1 MDKYE
6 YNLKLDQIKALSAE
20 EGYMSAAEIADS
32 INWNKIKNVNTLV
45 KIGEVYEKAERYQ
58 DARDILLMAYDRSPI
73 GRMIIYRLAEVAI
86 KMGDYDAATE
96 YYDEFVE
103 IAPHDDMK
111 YVLRYAIK
119 KGQGASFD
127 ELIAILEE
135 LKEEE
140 YTEEWA
146 YELAYL
152 YHKAGKVDK
161 CVEACDELILWFGDG
176 PYVERAL
183 ELKMLYQPLT
193 KTQEEKYRQFKI
205 EKETISREKEK
216 ETEPESE
223 TDDDKITEIG
233 AMEMVKGG
241 EIVHDDVKIPQITVN
256 QEKFNT
262 VNLQE
267 EIAKGMKQIMD
278 AKGKN
283 EVSDTMDNIKKMVE
297 EIPFLKFLKD
307 KDNDKKSEQPSEEEL
322 HIATDEEIDGTL
334 RMNFKELLGEDS
346 DGQMSMVMNEK
357 TQLEHQITGQMSI
370 QDVLD
375 EWEKTKRAAEMA
387 LNEANQQKL
396 ESAKARALQEAGDI
410 MERLNDVIPKLDAG
424 ATPKELLEKE
434 YMQGIEIPKVQET
447 VQEPAEEPQPEIQ
460 DTVEEL
466 QPETQETVEESQSE
480 IQETAEEPQP
490 EIPETVEELQPETQE
505 TAEEPQPEPQETVEE
520 LQPEIQDIAEELQP
534 ETQETMEEPQPETT
548 EAVEEFAGEPEDA
561 IVAEESEEAE
571 ILAQPTMLMPEIT
584 DDMLKNEEADEEPEE
599 EPERPRDFEH
609 VTSFIEQEIA
619 KMAAKN
625 PGIEKKLEM
634 AKTRK
639 MPNLSLPEDLDSE
652 EDDETVID
660 SKHINELT
668 SEQRAI
674 FSYFIPV
681 KGMENQICKAYNGII
696 DHLNKKGNAS
706 SGNLIIQGEQG
717 CGKTMLA
724 TSFVKVLQKVGQQ
737 STGKLGKIDASALNK
752 KDAQQILRKIAG
764 GCLIIERAG
773 EIDRNTAVQLSFLM
787 DHDITG
793 TLYILED
800 TSKGIKRALSMDEGF
815 AAKFTEKISVPIF
828 TNDELVLF
836 AKSYSTELGYK
847 IDEMAILALHNR
859 ISNIE
864 RIDQATTLT
873 EVKEIIDEA
882 IDREAHSGLK
892 KAISILTAKRYTDDD
907 RIVLREDHF
916 KEK

>member
-45 KIGEVYEKAERYQ
+45 KIGEIYEKAERYQ

-127 ELIAILEE
+127 ELITILEE
-135 LKEEE
+135 YKDEE

-152 YHKAGKVDK
+152 YHKAGKADK
-161 CVEACDELILWFGDG
+161 CIDACDELILWFGDG

-193 KTQEEKYRQFKI
+193 KAQEEKYRRFKA
-205 EKETISREKEK
+205 EKEK
-216 ETEPESE
+216 PA
-223 TDDDKITEIG
+223 KIKDEAEVIEIG

-241 EIVHDDVKIPQITVN
+241 EIVHDDVTIPQITVN

-262 VNLQE
+262 VNLQQ
-267 EIAKGMKQIMD
+267 EIAKGMQQIME

-283 EVSDTMDNIKKMVE
+283 EVADTMDTIKKIVE
-297 EIPFLKFLKD
+297 DIPYLKLEK
-307 KDNDKKSEQPSEEEL
+307 EQEEYVQQPEETE
-322 HIATDEEIDGTL
+322 HIATDEEIDGSL
-334 RMNFKELLGEDS
+334 KLNFKELLGEDA
-346 DGQMSMVMNEK
+346 DGQMSIVMSEK

-370 QDVLD
+370 QDVLE
-375 EWEKTKRAAEMA
+375 EWEKTRHAAEIA
-387 LNEANQQKL
+387 LKEAEQQKL

-424 ATPKELLEKE
+424 VTPKELLEEEYLKVPVDIIEQKAAVKE
-434 YMQGIEIPKVQET
+434 PEEEQKPDMQELYAEET
-447 VQEPAEEPQPEIQ
+447 VDEVQEPQEAPEEAIDEVQ
-460 DTVEEL
+460 
-466 QPETQETVEESQSE
+466 ESQE
-480 IQETAEEPQP
+480 APEDTIDEVQESQEAPEEAIEEVQESREVP
-490 EIPETVEELQPETQE
+490 EEAADE
-505 TAEEPQPEPQETVEE
+505 AKEPV
-520 LQPEIQDIAEELQP
+520 
-534 ETQETMEEPQPETT
+534 
-548 EAVEEFAGEPEDA
+548 GEPED
-561 IVAEESEEAE
+561 IIMAEESEKDE
-571 ILAQPTMLMPEIT
+571 ILMQPTTMMPEIT
-584 DDMLKNEEADEEPEE
+584 DDMLNVDDDTSDDETSQEKENVSE
-599 EPERPRDFEH
+599 KRDFDH

-619 KMAAKN
+619 KMTAKN
-625 PGIEKKLEM
+625 PGLEKKLDM

-639 MPNLSLPEDLDSE
+639 MPDISLPEDLDSE
-652 EDDETVID
+652 EDDSKLKET
-660 SKHINELT
+660 KHIKELT
-668 SEQRAI
+668 SEQKAI

-681 KGMENQICKAYNGII
+681 KGMEDQICKAYNAVL
-696 DHLNKKGNAS
+696 DHFNRKENAS
-706 SGNLIIQGEQG
+706 TGNLIIQGEQG

-724 TSFVKVLQKVGQQ
+724 TSFIKVLQKDGEQL
-737 STGKLGKIDASALNK
+737 TGKMGKIDAAALNK
-752 KDAQQILRKIAG
+752 KDVQQVVRKITG

-773 EIDRNTAVQLSFLM
+773 DIDRSIAAQLSFLM
-787 DHDITG
+787 EHDITG

-800 TSKGIKRALSMDEGF
+800 TSKGIKKALSMDEGF
-815 AAKFTEKISVPIF
+815 ASKFTEKISVPIF

-836 AKSYSTELGYK
+836 AKSYSAELGYK

-873 EVKEIIDEA
+873 EVKDIIDEA

-892 KAISILTAKRYTDDD
+892 KAISILTARRYTDDD
-907 RIVLREDHF
+907 RIVLKEDHF
-916 KEK
+916 REK

>member
-45 KIGEVYEKAERYQ
+45 KIGEIYEKAERYQ

-127 ELIAILEE
+127 ELITILEE
-135 LKEEE
+135 YKDEE

-152 YHKAGKVDK
+152 YHKAGKADK
-161 CVEACDELILWFGDG
+161 CIEACDELILWFGDG

-193 KTQEEKYRQFKI
+193 KAQEEKYRRFKA
-205 EKETISREKEK
+205 EREKPAKTKDTAEV
-216 ETEPESE
+216 
-223 TDDDKITEIG
+223 TEIG

-241 EIVHDDVKIPQITVN
+241 EIVHDDVTIPQITVN

-262 VNLQE
+262 VNLQQ
-267 EIAKGMKQIMD
+267 EIAKGMQQIME

-283 EVSDTMDNIKKMVE
+283 EVADTMDTIKKIVE
-297 EIPFLKFLKD
+297 DIPYLKLEK
-307 KDNDKKSEQPSEEEL
+307 EQEDEDVKQPEETE
-322 HIATDEEIDGTL
+322 HIATDEEIDGSL
-334 RMNFKELLGEDS
+334 KLNFKELLGEEA
-346 DGQMSMVMNEK
+346 DGQMSMVMSEK

-370 QDVLD
+370 QDVLE
-375 EWEKTKRAAEMA
+375 EWEKTRHAAEIA
-387 LNEANQQKL
+387 LREAEQQKL

-424 ATPKELLEKE
+424 VTPKELLEEE
-434 YMQGIEIPKVQET
+434 YLKVPVDITGPEAAVAEPEAEQKPDMQELYAEETVDEVQELQEAEDET
-447 VQEPAEEPQPEIQ
+447 VDEVQEP
-460 DTVEEL
+460 
-466 QPETQETVEESQSE
+466 QEAPDEAVDEVQ
-480 IQETAEEPQP
+480 
-490 EIPETVEELQPETQE
+490 
-505 TAEEPQPEPQETVEE
+505 EPQE
-520 LQPEIQDIAEELQP
+520 AEDEAADEVQKS
-534 ETQETMEEPQPETT
+534 QEAADETT
-548 EAVEEFAGEPEDA
+548 DEVKEPVGEPEDI
-561 IVAEESEEAE
+561 IVAEESEADE
-571 ILAQPTMLMPEIT
+571 ILMQPTTMMPEIT
-584 DDMLKNEEADEEPEE
+584 DDMLNADDDTADEEAKQEE
-599 EPERPRDFEH
+599 ENTSEKRDFDH

-619 KMAAKN
+619 KMTAKN
-625 PGIEKKLEM
+625 PGLEKKLDM

-639 MPNLSLPEDLDSE
+639 MPDISLPEDLDSE
-652 EDDETVID
+652 EDDSKLKET
-660 SKHINELT
+660 KHIKELT
-668 SEQRAI
+668 SEQKAI

-681 KGMENQICKAYNGII
+681 KGMEDQICKAYNAVL
-696 DHLNKKGNAS
+696 DHFNRKENAS
-706 SGNLIIQGEQG
+706 TGNLIIQGEQG

-724 TSFVKVLQKVGQQ
+724 TSFIKVLQKDGEQL
-737 STGKLGKIDASALNK
+737 TGKMGKIDAAALNK
-752 KDAQQILRKIAG
+752 KDVQQVVRKITG

-773 EIDRNTAVQLSFLM
+773 DIDRSIAAQLSFLM
-787 DHDITG
+787 EHDITG

-800 TSKGIKRALSMDEGF
+800 TSKGIKKALSMDEGF

-836 AKSYSTELGYK
+836 AKSYSAELGYK

-873 EVKEIIDEA
+873 EVKDIIDEA

-907 RIVLREDHF
+907 RIVLKEDHF
-916 KEK
+916 REK

>member
-45 KIGEVYEKAERYQ
+45 KIGEIYEKAERYQ

-127 ELIAILEE
+127 ELITILEE
-135 LKEEE
+135 YKDEE

-152 YHKAGKVDK
+152 YHKAGKADK
-161 CVEACDELILWFGDG
+161 CIDACDELILWFGDG

-193 KTQEEKYRQFKI
+193 KAQEEKYRRFKA
-205 EKETISREKEK
+205 EKEK
-216 ETEPESE
+216 PA
-223 TDDDKITEIG
+223 KIKDEAEVTEIG

-241 EIVHDDVKIPQITVN
+241 EIVHDDVTIPQITVN

-262 VNLQE
+262 VNLQQ
-267 EIAKGMKQIMD
+267 EIAKGMQQIME

-283 EVSDTMDNIKKMVE
+283 EVADTMDTIKKIVE
-297 EIPFLKFLKD
+297 DIPYLKLEK
-307 KDNDKKSEQPSEEEL
+307 EQEEYAQQPEETE
-322 HIATDEEIDGTL
+322 HIATDEEIDGSL
-334 RMNFKELLGEDS
+334 KLNFKELLGEDA
-346 DGQMSMVMNEK
+346 DGQMSMVMSEK

-370 QDVLD
+370 QDVLE
-375 EWEKTKRAAEMA
+375 EWEKTRHAAEIA
-387 LNEANQQKL
+387 LKEAEQQKL

-424 ATPKELLEKE
+424 VTPKELLEEEYLKVPVDIIEQKAAVKE
-434 YMQGIEIPKVQET
+434 PEEEQKPDMQELYADET
-447 VQEPAEEPQPEIQ
+447 VDEVQEP
-460 DTVEEL
+460 
-466 QPETQETVEESQSE
+466 QEAPKEAIDEAQESQE
-480 IQETAEEPQP
+480 APEDAADEVKEP
-490 EIPETVEELQPETQE
+490 V
-505 TAEEPQPEPQETVEE
+505 
-520 LQPEIQDIAEELQP
+520 
-534 ETQETMEEPQPETT
+534 
-548 EAVEEFAGEPEDA
+548 GEPED
-561 IVAEESEEAE
+561 IIMAEESEKDE
-571 ILAQPTMLMPEIT
+571 ILMQPTTMMPEIT
-584 DDMLKNEEADEEPEE
+584 DDMLNVDDDTSDDEASQEKENVSEK
-599 EPERPRDFEH
+599 RDFDH

-619 KMAAKN
+619 KMTAKN
-625 PGIEKKLEM
+625 PGLEKKLDM

-639 MPNLSLPEDLDSE
+639 MPDISLPEDLDSE
-652 EDDETVID
+652 EDDSKLKET
-660 SKHINELT
+660 KHIKELT
-668 SEQRAI
+668 SEQKAI

-681 KGMENQICKAYNGII
+681 KGMEDQICKAYNAVL
-696 DHLNKKGNAS
+696 DHFNRKENAS
-706 SGNLIIQGEQG
+706 TGNLIIQGEQG

-724 TSFVKVLQKVGQQ
+724 TSFIKVLQKDGEQL
-737 STGKLGKIDASALNK
+737 TGKMGKIDAAALNK
-752 KDAQQILRKIAG
+752 KDVQQVVRKITG

-773 EIDRNTAVQLSFLM
+773 DIDRSIAAQLSFLM
-787 DHDITG
+787 EHDITG

-800 TSKGIKRALSMDEGF
+800 TSKGIKKALSMDEGF
-815 AAKFTEKISVPIF
+815 ASKFTEKISVPIF

-836 AKSYSTELGYK
+836 AKSYSAELGYK

-873 EVKEIIDEA
+873 EVKDIIDEA

-892 KAISILTAKRYTDDD
+892 KAISILTARRYTDDD
-907 RIVLREDHF
+907 RIVLKEDHF
-916 KEK
+916 REK

>member
-45 KIGEVYEKAERYQ
+45 KIGEIYEKAERYQ

-127 ELIAILEE
+127 ELITILEE
-135 LKEEE
+135 YKDEE

-152 YHKAGKVDK
+152 YHKAGKADK
-161 CVEACDELILWFGDG
+161 CIDACDELILWFGDG

-193 KTQEEKYRQFKI
+193 KAQEEKYRRFKA
-205 EKETISREKEK
+205 EKEK
-216 ETEPESE
+216 PA
-223 TDDDKITEIG
+223 KINDEAEVTEIG

-241 EIVHDDVKIPQITVN
+241 EIVHDDVTIPQITVN

-262 VNLQE
+262 VNLQQ
-267 EIAKGMKQIMD
+267 EIAKGMQQIME

-283 EVSDTMDNIKKMVE
+283 EVADTMDTIKKIVE
-297 EIPFLKFLKD
+297 DIPYLKLEK
-307 KDNDKKSEQPSEEEL
+307 EQEEYVQQPEETE
-322 HIATDEEIDGTL
+322 HIATDEEIDGSL
-334 RMNFKELLGEDS
+334 KLNFKELLGEDA
-346 DGQMSMVMNEK
+346 DGQMSMVMSEK

-370 QDVLD
+370 HDVLE
-375 EWEKTKRAAEMA
+375 EWEKTRHAAEIA
-387 LNEANQQKL
+387 LKEAEQQKL

-424 ATPKELLEKE
+424 VTPKELLEEEYLKVPVDIIEQKAAVKE
-434 YMQGIEIPKVQET
+434 PEEEQKPDMQELYADET
-447 VQEPAEEPQPEIQ
+447 VDEVQEPQEAPEEAIDEAQ
-460 DTVEEL
+460 
-466 QPETQETVEESQSE
+466 
-480 IQETAEEPQP
+480 
-490 EIPETVEELQPETQE
+490 
-505 TAEEPQPEPQETVEE
+505 EPQEAPEE
-520 LQPEIQDIAEELQP
+520 AADEVK
-534 ETQETMEEPQPETT
+534 EP
-548 EAVEEFAGEPEDA
+548 VGEPED
-561 IVAEESEEAE
+561 IIMAEESEKDE
-571 ILAQPTMLMPEIT
+571 ILMQPTTMMPEIT
-584 DDMLKNEEADEEPEE
+584 DDMLNVDDDTSDDETSQEKENVSE
-599 EPERPRDFEH
+599 KRDFDH

-619 KMAAKN
+619 KMTAKN
-625 PGIEKKLEM
+625 PGLEKKLDM

-639 MPNLSLPEDLDSE
+639 MPDISLPEDLDSE
-652 EDDETVID
+652 EDDSKLKET
-660 SKHINELT
+660 KHIKELT
-668 SEQRAI
+668 SEQKAI

-681 KGMENQICKAYNGII
+681 KGMEDQICKAYNAVL
-696 DHLNKKGNAS
+696 DHFNRKENAS
-706 SGNLIIQGEQG
+706 TGNLIIQGEQG

-724 TSFVKVLQKVGQQ
+724 TSFIKVLQKDGEQL
-737 STGKLGKIDASALNK
+737 TGKMGKIDAAALNK
-752 KDAQQILRKIAG
+752 KDVQQVVRKITG

-773 EIDRNTAVQLSFLM
+773 DIDRSIAAKLSFLM
-787 DHDITG
+787 EHDITG

-800 TSKGIKRALSMDEGF
+800 TSKGIKKALSMDEGF
-815 AAKFTEKISVPIF
+815 ASKFTEKISVPIF

-836 AKSYSTELGYK
+836 AKSYSAELGYK

-873 EVKEIIDEA
+873 EVKDIIDEA

-892 KAISILTAKRYTDDD
+892 KAISILTARRYTDDD
-907 RIVLREDHF
+907 RIVLKEDHF
-916 KEK
+916 REK

>member
-45 KIGEVYEKAERYQ
+45 KIGEIYEKAERYQ

-127 ELIAILEE
+127 ELITILEE
-135 LKEEE
+135 YKDEE

-152 YHKAGKVDK
+152 YHKAGKADK
-161 CVEACDELILWFGDG
+161 CIDACDELILWFGDG

-193 KTQEEKYRQFKI
+193 KAQEEKYRRFKA
-205 EKETISREKEK
+205 EKEK
-216 ETEPESE
+216 PA
-223 TDDDKITEIG
+223 KIKDEAEVTEIG

-241 EIVHDDVKIPQITVN
+241 EIVHDDVTIPQITVN

-262 VNLQE
+262 VNLQQ
-267 EIAKGMKQIMD
+267 EIAKGMQQIIE

-283 EVSDTMDNIKKMVE
+283 EVADTMDTIKKIVE
-297 EIPFLKFLKD
+297 DIPYLKLEK
-307 KDNDKKSEQPSEEEL
+307 EQEEYVQQPEETE
-322 HIATDEEIDGTL
+322 HIATDEEIDGSL
-334 RMNFKELLGEDS
+334 KLNFKELLGEDA
-346 DGQMSMVMNEK
+346 DGQMSMVMSEK

-370 QDVLD
+370 QDVLE
-375 EWEKTKRAAEMA
+375 EWEKTRHAAEIA
-387 LNEANQQKL
+387 LKEAEQQKL

-424 ATPKELLEKE
+424 VTPKELLEEEYLKVPVDIIEQKAAVKE
-434 YMQGIEIPKVQET
+434 PEEEQKPDMQELYADET
-447 VQEPAEEPQPEIQ
+447 VDEVQEPQEAPE
-460 DTVEEL
+460 DTIDEV
-466 QPETQETVEESQSE
+466 QESQE
-480 IQETAEEPQP
+480 APEEATD
-490 EIPETVEELQPETQE
+490 EVK
-505 TAEEPQPEPQETVEE
+505 EPV
-520 LQPEIQDIAEELQP
+520 
-534 ETQETMEEPQPETT
+534 
-548 EAVEEFAGEPEDA
+548 GEPED
-561 IVAEESEEAE
+561 IIMAEESEKDE
-571 ILAQPTMLMPEIT
+571 ILMQPTTMMPEIT
-584 DDMLKNEEADEEPEE
+584 DDMLNVDDDTSDDEASQEKENVSEK
-599 EPERPRDFEH
+599 RDFDH

-619 KMAAKN
+619 KMTAKN
-625 PGIEKKLEM
+625 PGLEKKLDM

-639 MPNLSLPEDLDSE
+639 MPDISLPEDLDSE
-652 EDDETVID
+652 EDDSKLKET
-660 SKHINELT
+660 KHIKELT
-668 SEQRAI
+668 SEQKAI

-681 KGMENQICKAYNGII
+681 KGMEDQICKAYNAVL
-696 DHLNKKGNAS
+696 DHFNRKENAS
-706 SGNLIIQGEQG
+706 TGNLIIQGEQG

-724 TSFVKVLQKVGQQ
+724 TSFIKVLQKDGEQL
-737 STGKLGKIDASALNK
+737 TGKMGKIDAAALNK
-752 KDAQQILRKIAG
+752 KDVQQVVRKITG

-773 EIDRNTAVQLSFLM
+773 DIDRSIAAQLSFLM
-787 DHDITG
+787 EHDITG

-800 TSKGIKRALSMDEGF
+800 TSKGIKKALSMDEGF
-815 AAKFTEKISVPIF
+815 ASKFTEKISVPIF

-836 AKSYSTELGYK
+836 AKSYSAELGYK

-873 EVKEIIDEA
+873 EVKDIIDEA

-907 RIVLREDHF
+907 RIVLKEDHF
-916 KEK
+916 REK

>member
-45 KIGEVYEKAERYQ
+45 KIGEIYEKAERYQ

-127 ELIAILEE
+127 ELITILEE
-135 LKEEE
+135 YKDEE

-152 YHKAGKVDK
+152 YHKAGKADK
-161 CVEACDELILWFGDG
+161 CIDACDELILWFGDG

-193 KTQEEKYRQFKI
+193 KAQEEKYRRFKA
-205 EKETISREKEK
+205 EKEK
-216 ETEPESE
+216 PA
-223 TDDDKITEIG
+223 KIKDEAEVTEIG

-241 EIVHDDVKIPQITVN
+241 EIVHDDVTIPQITVN

-262 VNLQE
+262 VNLQQ
-267 EIAKGMKQIMD
+267 EIAKGMQQIME

-283 EVSDTMDNIKKMVE
+283 EVADTMDTIKKIVE
-297 EIPFLKFLKD
+297 DIPYLKLEK
-307 KDNDKKSEQPSEEEL
+307 EQEEYVQQPEETE
-322 HIATDEEIDGTL
+322 HIATDEEIDGSL
-334 RMNFKELLGEDS
+334 KLNFKELLGEDA
-346 DGQMSMVMNEK
+346 DGQMSMVMSEK

-370 QDVLD
+370 QDVLE
-375 EWEKTKRAAEMA
+375 EWEKTRHAAEIA
-387 LNEANQQKL
+387 LKEAEQQKL

-424 ATPKELLEKE
+424 VTPKELLEEEYLKVPVDIIEQKAAVKE
-434 YMQGIEIPKVQET
+434 PEEEQKPDMQELYAEET
-447 VQEPAEEPQPEIQ
+447 VDEVQEPQEAPE
-460 DTVEEL
+460 DTIDEV
-466 QPETQETVEESQSE
+466 Q
-480 IQETAEEPQP
+480 
-490 EIPETVEELQPETQE
+490 
-505 TAEEPQPEPQETVEE
+505 EPQEDTIDEA
-520 LQPEIQDIAEELQP
+520 Q
-534 ETQETMEEPQPETT
+534 EPQEAPE
-548 EAVEEFAGEPEDA
+548 EAIEEAIEEVQESREVPEEAADEAREPVGEPED
-561 IVAEESEEAE
+561 IIMAEESEKDE
-571 ILAQPTMLMPEIT
+571 ILMQPTTMMPEIT
-584 DDMLKNEEADEEPEE
+584 DDMLNVDDDTSDDETSQEKENVSE
-599 EPERPRDFEH
+599 KRDFDH

-619 KMAAKN
+619 KMTAKN
-625 PGIEKKLEM
+625 PGLEKKLDM

-639 MPNLSLPEDLDSE
+639 MPDISLPEDLDSE
-652 EDDETVID
+652 EDDSKLKET
-660 SKHINELT
+660 KHIKELT
-668 SEQRAI
+668 SEQKAI

-681 KGMENQICKAYNGII
+681 KGMEDQICKAYNAVL
-696 DHLNKKGNAS
+696 DHFNRKENAS
-706 SGNLIIQGEQG
+706 TGNLIIQGEQG

-724 TSFVKVLQKVGQQ
+724 TSFIKVLQKDGEQL
-737 STGKLGKIDASALNK
+737 TGKMGKIDAAALNK
-752 KDAQQILRKIAG
+752 KDVQQVVRKITG

-773 EIDRNTAVQLSFLM
+773 DIDRSIAAQLSFLM
-787 DHDITG
+787 EHDITG

-800 TSKGIKRALSMDEGF
+800 TSKGIKKALSMDEGF
-815 AAKFTEKISVPIF
+815 ASKFTEKISVPIF

-836 AKSYSTELGYK
+836 AKSYSAELGYK

-873 EVKEIIDEA
+873 EVKDIIDEA

-892 KAISILTAKRYTDDD
+892 KAISILTARRYTDDD
-907 RIVLREDHF
+907 RIVLKEDHF
-916 KEK
+916 REK

>member
-45 KIGEVYEKAERYQ
+45 KIGEIYEKAERYQ

-127 ELIAILEE
+127 ELITILEE
-135 LKEEE
+135 YKDEE

-152 YHKAGKVDK
+152 YHKAGKADK
-161 CVEACDELILWFGDG
+161 CIDACDELILWFGDG

-193 KTQEEKYRQFKI
+193 KAQEEKYRRFKA
-205 EKETISREKEK
+205 EKEK
-216 ETEPESE
+216 PA
-223 TDDDKITEIG
+223 KIKDEAEVTEIG

-241 EIVHDDVKIPQITVN
+241 EIVHDDVTIPQITVN

-262 VNLQE
+262 VNLQQ
-267 EIAKGMKQIMD
+267 EIAKGMQQIME

-283 EVSDTMDNIKKMVE
+283 EVADTMDTIKKIVE
-297 EIPFLKFLKD
+297 DIPYLKLEK
-307 KDNDKKSEQPSEEEL
+307 EQEEYAQQPEETE
-322 HIATDEEIDGTL
+322 HIATDEEIDGSL
-334 RMNFKELLGEDS
+334 KLNFKELLGEDA
-346 DGQMSMVMNEK
+346 DGQMSMVMSEK

-370 QDVLD
+370 QDVLE
-375 EWEKTKRAAEMA
+375 EWEKTRHAAEIA
-387 LNEANQQKL
+387 LKEAEQQKL

-424 ATPKELLEKE
+424 VTPKELLEEEYLKVPVDIIEQKAAVKE
-434 YMQGIEIPKVQET
+434 PEEEQKPDMQELYAEET
-447 VQEPAEEPQPEIQ
+447 VDEVQEPQEAPE
-460 DTVEEL
+460 DTIDEV
-466 QPETQETVEESQSE
+466 QESQ
-480 IQETAEEPQP
+480 EEAAD
-490 EIPETVEELQPETQE
+490 E
-505 TAEEPQPEPQETVEE
+505 AKEPV
-520 LQPEIQDIAEELQP
+520 
-534 ETQETMEEPQPETT
+534 
-548 EAVEEFAGEPEDA
+548 GEPEDI
-561 IVAEESEEAE
+561 IVAEESEKDE
-571 ILAQPTMLMPEIT
+571 ILTQPTTMMPEIT
-584 DDMLKNEEADEEPEE
+584 DDMLNADDDTADDETSQEKENVSE
-599 EPERPRDFEH
+599 KRDFDH

-619 KMAAKN
+619 KMTAKN
-625 PGIEKKLEM
+625 PGLEKKLDM

-639 MPNLSLPEDLDSE
+639 MPDISLPEDLDSE
-652 EDDETVID
+652 EDDSKLKET
-660 SKHINELT
+660 KHIKELT
-668 SEQRAI
+668 SEQKAI

-681 KGMENQICKAYNGII
+681 KGMEDQICKAYNAVL
-696 DHLNKKGNAS
+696 DHFNRKENAS
-706 SGNLIIQGEQG
+706 TGNLIIQGEQG

-724 TSFVKVLQKVGQQ
+724 TSFIKVLQKDGEQL
-737 STGKLGKIDASALNK
+737 TGKMGKIDAAALNK
-752 KDAQQILRKIAG
+752 KDVQQVVRKITG

-773 EIDRNTAVQLSFLM
+773 DIDRSIAAQLSFLM
-787 DHDITG
+787 EHDITG

-800 TSKGIKRALSMDEGF
+800 TSKGIKKALSMDEGF
-815 AAKFTEKISVPIF
+815 ASKFTEKISVPIF

-836 AKSYSTELGYK
+836 AKSYSAELGYK

-873 EVKEIIDEA
+873 EVKDIIDEA

-892 KAISILTAKRYTDDD
+892 KAISILTARRYTDDD
-907 RIVLREDHF
+907 RIVLKEDHF
-916 KEK
+916 REK

>member
-45 KIGEVYEKAERYQ
+45 KIGEIYEKAERYQ

-127 ELIAILEE
+127 ELITILEE
-135 LKEEE
+135 YKDEE

-152 YHKAGKVDK
+152 YHKAGKADK
-161 CVEACDELILWFGDG
+161 CIDACDELILWFGDG

-193 KTQEEKYRQFKI
+193 KAQEEKYRRFKA
-205 EKETISREKEK
+205 EKEK
-216 ETEPESE
+216 PA
-223 TDDDKITEIG
+223 KIKDTAEVTEIG

-241 EIVHDDVKIPQITVN
+241 EIVHDDVTIPQITVN

-262 VNLQE
+262 VNLQQ
-267 EIAKGMKQIMD
+267 EIAKGMQQIME

-283 EVSDTMDNIKKMVE
+283 EVADTMDTIKKIVE
-297 EIPFLKFLKD
+297 DIPYLKLEK
-307 KDNDKKSEQPSEEEL
+307 EQEEYVQQPEETE
-322 HIATDEEIDGTL
+322 HIATDEEIDGSL
-334 RMNFKELLGEDS
+334 KLNFKELLGEDA
-346 DGQMSMVMNEK
+346 DGQMSMVMSEK

-370 QDVLD
+370 HDVLE
-375 EWEKTKRAAEMA
+375 EWEKTRHAAEIA
-387 LNEANQQKL
+387 LKEAEQQKL

-424 ATPKELLEKE
+424 VTPKELLEEEYLKVPVDIIEQKAAVKE
-434 YMQGIEIPKVQET
+434 PEEEQKPDMQELYADET
-447 VQEPAEEPQPEIQ
+447 VDEVQEPQEAPE
-460 DTVEEL
+460 DTIDEA
-466 QPETQETVEESQSE
+466 QESQE
-480 IQETAEEPQP
+480 AP
-490 EIPETVEELQPETQE
+490 EDTIDEVQ
-505 TAEEPQPEPQETVEE
+505 EPQEEPEE
-520 LQPEIQDIAEELQP
+520 AIDEV
-534 ETQETMEEPQPETT
+534 QESQEEPE
-548 EAVEEFAGEPEDA
+548 EAAYEAKEPVGEPEDI
-561 IVAEESEEAE
+561 IVAEESEKDE
-571 ILAQPTMLMPEIT
+571 IFTQPTTMMPEIT
-584 DDMLKNEEADEEPEE
+584 DDMLNVDDDTSDDETSQEKENVSE
-599 EPERPRDFEH
+599 KRDFDH

-619 KMAAKN
+619 KMTAKN
-625 PGIEKKLEM
+625 PGLEKKLDM

-639 MPNLSLPEDLDSE
+639 MPDISLPEDLDSE
-652 EDDETVID
+652 EDDSKLKET
-660 SKHINELT
+660 KHIKELT
-668 SEQRAI
+668 SEQKAI

-681 KGMENQICKAYNGII
+681 KGMEDQICKAYNAVL
-696 DHLNKKGNAS
+696 DHFNRKENAS
-706 SGNLIIQGEQG
+706 TGNLIIQGEQG

-724 TSFVKVLQKVGQQ
+724 TSFIKVLQKDGEQL
-737 STGKLGKIDASALNK
+737 TGKMGKIDAAVLNK
-752 KDAQQILRKIAG
+752 KDVQQVVRKITG

-773 EIDRNTAVQLSFLM
+773 DIDRSIAAKLSFLM
-787 DHDITG
+787 EHDITG

-800 TSKGIKRALSMDEGF
+800 TSKGIKKALSMDEGF
-815 AAKFTEKISVPIF
+815 ASKFTEKISVPIF

-836 AKSYSTELGYK
+836 AKSYSAELGYK

-873 EVKEIIDEA
+873 EVKDIIDEA

-907 RIVLREDHF
+907 RIVLKEDHF
-916 KEK
+916 REK

>member
-45 KIGEVYEKAERYQ
+45 KIGEIYEKAERYQ

-127 ELIAILEE
+127 ELITILEE
-135 LKEEE
+135 YKDEE

-152 YHKAGKVDK
+152 YHKAGKADK
-161 CVEACDELILWFGDG
+161 CIEACDELILWFGDG

-193 KTQEEKYRQFKI
+193 KAQEEKYRRFKA
-205 EKETISREKEK
+205 EREKPAKTKDTAEV
-216 ETEPESE
+216 
-223 TDDDKITEIG
+223 TEIG

-241 EIVHDDVKIPQITVN
+241 EIVHDDVTIPQITVN

-262 VNLQE
+262 VNLQQ
-267 EIAKGMKQIMD
+267 EIAKGMQQIME

-283 EVSDTMDNIKKMVE
+283 EVADTMDTIKKIVE
-297 EIPFLKFLKD
+297 DIPYLKLEK
-307 KDNDKKSEQPSEEEL
+307 EQEDEDVKQPEETE
-322 HIATDEEIDGTL
+322 HIATDEEIDGSL
-334 RMNFKELLGEDS
+334 KLNFKELLGEDA
-346 DGQMSMVMNEK
+346 DGQMSMVMSEK

-370 QDVLD
+370 QDVLE
-375 EWEKTKRAAEMA
+375 EWEKTRHAAEIA
-387 LNEANQQKL
+387 LREAEQQKL

-424 ATPKELLEKE
+424 VTPKELLEEE
-434 YMQGIEIPKVQET
+434 YLKVPVDITEQEAAVEEPEAEQKPDMQELYAEDEAVDE
-447 VQEPAEEPQPEIQ
+447 VQEPQEAEDEAVDEVQ
-460 DTVEEL
+460 
-466 QPETQETVEESQSE
+466 
-480 IQETAEEPQP
+480 
-490 EIPETVEELQPETQE
+490 
-505 TAEEPQPEPQETVEE
+505 EPQE
-520 LQPEIQDIAEELQP
+520 AED
-534 ETQETMEEPQPETT
+534 ETT
-548 EAVEEFAGEPEDA
+548 DEVKEPVGEPEDI
-561 IVAEESEEAE
+561 IVAEESEKAE
-571 ILAQPTMLMPEIT
+571 ILMQPTTMMPEIT
-584 DDMLKNEEADEEPEE
+584 DDMLNADDDTADEEASQEE
-599 EPERPRDFEH
+599 ENTSEKRDFDH

-619 KMAAKN
+619 KMTAKN
-625 PGIEKKLEM
+625 PGLEKKLDM

-639 MPNLSLPEDLDSE
+639 MPDISLPEDLDSE
-652 EDDETVID
+652 EDDSKLKET
-660 SKHINELT
+660 KHIKELT
-668 SEQRAI
+668 SEQKAI

-681 KGMENQICKAYNGII
+681 KGMEDQICKAYNAVL
-696 DHLNKKGNAS
+696 DHFNRKENAS
-706 SGNLIIQGEQG
+706 TGNLIIQGEQG

-724 TSFVKVLQKVGQQ
+724 TSFIKVLQKDGEQL
-737 STGKLGKIDASALNK
+737 TGKMGKIDAAALNK
-752 KDAQQILRKIAG
+752 KDVQQVVRKITG

-773 EIDRNTAVQLSFLM
+773 DIDRSIAAQLSFLM
-787 DHDITG
+787 EHDITG
-793 TLYILED
+793 TFYILED
-800 TSKGIKRALSMDEGF
+800 TSKGIKKALSMDEGF

-836 AKSYSTELGYK
+836 AKSYSAELGYK

-873 EVKEIIDEA
+873 EVKDIIDEA

-907 RIVLREDHF
+907 RIVLKEDHF
-916 KEK
+916 REK

>member
-1 MDKYE
+1 
-6 YNLKLDQIKALSAE
+6 
-20 EGYMSAAEIADS
+20 MSAAEIADS

-45 KIGEVYEKAERYQ
+45 KIGEIYEKAERYQ

-127 ELIAILEE
+127 ELITILEE
-135 LKEEE
+135 YKDEE

-152 YHKAGKVDK
+152 YHKAGKADK
-161 CVEACDELILWFGDG
+161 CIEACDELILWFGDG

-193 KTQEEKYRQFKI
+193 KAQEEKYRRFKA
-205 EKETISREKEK
+205 EKEK
-216 ETEPESE
+216 PAKTKDTAEV
-223 TDDDKITEIG
+223 TEIG

-241 EIVHDDVKIPQITVN
+241 EIVHDDVTIPQITVN

-262 VNLQE
+262 VNLQQ
-267 EIAKGMKQIMD
+267 EIAKGMQQIME

-283 EVSDTMDNIKKMVE
+283 EVADTMDTIKKIVE
-297 EIPFLKFLKD
+297 DIPYLKLEK
-307 KDNDKKSEQPSEEEL
+307 EQEDEDVKQPEETE
-322 HIATDEEIDGTL
+322 HIATDEEIDGSL
-334 RMNFKELLGEDS
+334 KLNFKELLGEDA
-346 DGQMSMVMNEK
+346 DGQMSMVMSEK

-370 QDVLD
+370 QDVLE
-375 EWEKTKRAAEMA
+375 EWEKTRHAAEIA
-387 LNEANQQKL
+387 LREAEQQKL

-424 ATPKELLEKE
+424 VTPKELLEEE
-434 YMQGIEIPKVQET
+434 YLKVPVDITGPEAAVTEPEAEQKPDMQELYAEETVDEVQELQEAADEAADE
-447 VQEPAEEPQPEIQ
+447 VQEP
-460 DTVEEL
+460 
-466 QPETQETVEESQSE
+466 QEAADEAVDEVQ
-480 IQETAEEPQP
+480 
-490 EIPETVEELQPETQE
+490 
-505 TAEEPQPEPQETVEE
+505 EPQE
-520 LQPEIQDIAEELQP
+520 AED
-534 ETQETMEEPQPETT
+534 ETT
-548 EAVEEFAGEPEDA
+548 DEVKEPVGEPEDI
-561 IVAEESEEAE
+561 IVAEESEKAE
-571 ILAQPTMLMPEIT
+571 ILMQPTTMMPEIT
-584 DDMLKNEEADEEPEE
+584 DDMLNADDDTADEEASQEE
-599 EPERPRDFEH
+599 ENTSEKRDFDH

-619 KMAAKN
+619 KMTAKN
-625 PGIEKKLEM
+625 PGLEKKLDM

-639 MPNLSLPEDLDSE
+639 MPDISLPEDLDSE
-652 EDDETVID
+652 EDDSKLKET
-660 SKHINELT
+660 KHIKELT
-668 SEQRAI
+668 SEQKAI

-681 KGMENQICKAYNGII
+681 KGMEDQICKAYNAVL
-696 DHLNKKGNAS
+696 DHFNRKENAS
-706 SGNLIIQGEQG
+706 TGNLIIQGEQG

-724 TSFVKVLQKVGQQ
+724 TSFIKVLQKDGEQL
-737 STGKLGKIDASALNK
+737 TGKMGKIDAAALNK
-752 KDAQQILRKIAG
+752 KDVQQVVRKITG

-773 EIDRNTAVQLSFLM
+773 DIDRSIAAQLSFLM
-787 DHDITG
+787 EHDITG

-800 TSKGIKRALSMDEGF
+800 TSKGIKKALSMDEGF

-836 AKSYSTELGYK
+836 AKSYSAELGYK

-873 EVKEIIDEA
+873 EVKDIIDEA

-907 RIVLREDHF
+907 RIVLKEDHF
-916 KEK
+916 REK

>member
-45 KIGEVYEKAERYQ
+45 KIGEIYEKAERYQ

-127 ELIAILEE
+127 ELITILEE
-135 LKEEE
+135 YKDEE

-152 YHKAGKVDK
+152 YHKAGKADK
-161 CVEACDELILWFGDG
+161 CIDACDELILWFGDG

-193 KTQEEKYRQFKI
+193 KAQEEKYRRFKA
-205 EKETISREKEK
+205 EKEK
-216 ETEPESE
+216 PA
-223 TDDDKITEIG
+223 KIKDEAEVTEIG

-241 EIVHDDVKIPQITVN
+241 EIVHDDVTIPQITVN

-262 VNLQE
+262 VNLQQ
-267 EIAKGMKQIMD
+267 EIAKGMQQIIE

-283 EVSDTMDNIKKMVE
+283 EVADTMDTIKKIVE
-297 EIPFLKFLKD
+297 DIPYLKLEK
-307 KDNDKKSEQPSEEEL
+307 EQEEYVQQPEETE
-322 HIATDEEIDGTL
+322 HIATDEEIDGSL
-334 RMNFKELLGEDS
+334 KLNFKELLGEDA
-346 DGQMSMVMNEK
+346 DGQMSMVMSEK

-370 QDVLD
+370 QDVLE
-375 EWEKTKRAAEMA
+375 EWEKTRHAAEIA
-387 LNEANQQKL
+387 LKEAEQQKL

-424 ATPKELLEKE
+424 VTPKELLEEEYLKVPVDIIEQKAAVKE
-434 YMQGIEIPKVQET
+434 PEEEQKPDMQELYADET
-447 VQEPAEEPQPEIQ
+447 VDEVQEPQEAPE
-460 DTVEEL
+460 DTIDEV
-466 QPETQETVEESQSE
+466 Q
-480 IQETAEEPQP
+480 
-490 EIPETVEELQPETQE
+490 
-505 TAEEPQPEPQETVEE
+505 EPQEDTIDEA
-520 LQPEIQDIAEELQP
+520 Q
-534 ETQETMEEPQPETT
+534 EPQEAPE
-548 EAVEEFAGEPEDA
+548 EAIDEVQESQEVPEEAIDEVQESQEVPEEAAYEAKEPVGEPEDI
-561 IVAEESEEAE
+561 IVAEESEKDE
-571 ILAQPTMLMPEIT
+571 IFTQPTTIMPEIT
-584 DDMLKNEEADEEPEE
+584 DDMLNVDDDTSDDETSQEKENVSE
-599 EPERPRDFEH
+599 KRDFDH

-619 KMAAKN
+619 KMTAKN
-625 PGIEKKLEM
+625 PGLEKKLDM

-639 MPNLSLPEDLDSE
+639 MPDISLPEDLDSE
-652 EDDETVID
+652 EDDSKLKET
-660 SKHINELT
+660 KHIKELT
-668 SEQRAI
+668 SEQKAI

-681 KGMENQICKAYNGII
+681 KGMEDQICKAYNAVL
-696 DHLNKKGNAS
+696 DHFNRKENAS
-706 SGNLIIQGEQG
+706 TGNLIIQGEQG

-724 TSFVKVLQKVGQQ
+724 TSFIKVLQKDGEQL
-737 STGKLGKIDASALNK
+737 TGKMGKIDAAVLNK
-752 KDAQQILRKIAG
+752 KDVQQVVRKITG

-773 EIDRNTAVQLSFLM
+773 DIDRSIAAKLSFLM
-787 DHDITG
+787 EHDITG

-800 TSKGIKRALSMDEGF
+800 TSKGIKKALSMDEGF
-815 AAKFTEKISVPIF
+815 ASKFTEKISVPIF

-836 AKSYSTELGYK
+836 AKSYSAELGYK

-873 EVKEIIDEA
+873 EVKDIIDEA

-907 RIVLREDHF
+907 RIVLKEDHF
-916 KEK
+916 REK

>member
-45 KIGEVYEKAERYQ
+45 KIGEIYEKAERYQ

-193 KTQEEKYRQFKI
+193 KTQEEKYRQFKL
-205 EKETISREKEK
+205 EKENISRENKKEA
-216 ETEPESE
+216 EPESE
-223 TDDDKITEIG
+223 TDEDELTEIG

-283 EVSDTMDNIKKMVE
+283 EVADTMDNIKKIVE

-307 KDNDKKSEQPSEEEL
+307 KDDDKKSEQPSDEEQ
-322 HIATDEEIDGTL
+322 HIATDEEIDSSL

-346 DGQMSMVMNEK
+346 DGQMSMVINEK

-375 EWEKTKRAAEMA
+375 EWEKTKRAAETA

-424 ATPKELLEKE
+424 ATPKELLENE
-434 YMQGIEIPKVQET
+434 YMQGIEIPKVQEP
-447 VQEPAEEPQPEIQ
+447 VQKSVEEPQPE
-460 DTVEEL
+460 
-466 QPETQETVEESQSE
+466 TQEPV
-480 IQETAEEPQP
+480 EEPQP
-490 EIPETVEELQPETQE
+490 EAQE
-505 TAEEPQPEPQETVEE
+505 P
-520 LQPEIQDIAEELQP
+520 
-534 ETQETMEEPQPETT
+534 MEEPQPEAQEPVEEPQPETQEIVEEPQSEIP
-548 EAVEEFAGEPEDA
+548 EAVEAFDGEPEDA

-584 DDMLKNEEADEEPEE
+584 DDMIKNEEADEEQEQ
-599 EPERPRDFEH
+599 EPEKPRDFEH

-652 EDDETVID
+652 EDDKTVIE

-668 SEQRAI
+668 NEQRAI

-724 TSFVKVLQKVGQQ
+724 TSFVKVLQKVRQQ
-737 STGKLGKIDASALNK
+737 STGKLGKIDALALNK

-773 EIDRNTAVQLSFLM
+773 DIDRNTAVQLSFLM

>member
-45 KIGEVYEKAERYQ
+45 KIGEIYEKAERYQ

-127 ELIAILEE
+127 ELITILEE
-135 LKEEE
+135 YKDEE

-152 YHKAGKVDK
+152 YHKAGKADK
-161 CVEACDELILWFGDG
+161 CIDACDELILWFGDG

-193 KTQEEKYRQFKI
+193 KAQEEKYRRFKA
-205 EKETISREKEK
+205 EKEK
-216 ETEPESE
+216 PA
-223 TDDDKITEIG
+223 KIKDEAEVTEIG

-241 EIVHDDVKIPQITVN
+241 EIVHDDVTIPQITVN

-262 VNLQE
+262 VNLQQ
-267 EIAKGMKQIMD
+267 EIAKGMQQIME

-283 EVSDTMDNIKKMVE
+283 EVADTMDTIKKIVE
-297 EIPFLKFLKD
+297 DIPYLKLEK
-307 KDNDKKSEQPSEEEL
+307 EQEEYAQQPEETE
-322 HIATDEEIDGTL
+322 HIATDEEIDGSL
-334 RMNFKELLGEDS
+334 KLNFKELLGEDA
-346 DGQMSMVMNEK
+346 DGQMSMVMSEK

-370 QDVLD
+370 QDVLE
-375 EWEKTKRAAEMA
+375 EWEKTRHAAEIA
-387 LNEANQQKL
+387 LKEAEQQKL

-424 ATPKELLEKE
+424 VTPKELLEEEYLKVPVDIIEQKAAVKE
-434 YMQGIEIPKVQET
+434 PEEEQKPDMQELYAEET
-447 VQEPAEEPQPEIQ
+447 VDEVQEPQEAPE
-460 DTVEEL
+460 DTIDEA
-466 QPETQETVEESQSE
+466 Q
-480 IQETAEEPQP
+480 
-490 EIPETVEELQPETQE
+490 
-505 TAEEPQPEPQETVEE
+505 EPQEE
-520 LQPEIQDIAEELQP
+520 PEDTIDEAP
-534 ETQETMEEPQPETT
+534 ESQEEPEEAIDEVQESQEEPE
-548 EAVEEFAGEPEDA
+548 EAAYEAKEPVGEPEDI
-561 IVAEESEEAE
+561 IVAEESEKDE
-571 ILAQPTMLMPEIT
+571 IFTQPTTMMPEIT
-584 DDMLKNEEADEEPEE
+584 DDMLNVDDDTSDDETSQEKENVSE
-599 EPERPRDFEH
+599 KRDFDH

-619 KMAAKN
+619 KMTAKN
-625 PGIEKKLEM
+625 PGLEKKLDM

-639 MPNLSLPEDLDSE
+639 MPDISLPEDLDSE
-652 EDDETVID
+652 EDDSKLKET
-660 SKHINELT
+660 KHIKELT
-668 SEQRAI
+668 SEQKAI

-681 KGMENQICKAYNGII
+681 KGMEDQICKAYNAVL
-696 DHLNKKGNAS
+696 DHFNRKENAS
-706 SGNLIIQGEQG
+706 TGNLIIQGEQG

-724 TSFVKVLQKVGQQ
+724 TSFIKVLQKDGEQL
-737 STGKLGKIDASALNK
+737 TGKMGKIDAAALNK
-752 KDAQQILRKIAG
+752 KDVQQVVRKITG

-773 EIDRNTAVQLSFLM
+773 DIDRSIAAQLSFLM
-787 DHDITG
+787 EHDITG

-800 TSKGIKRALSMDEGF
+800 TSKGIKKALSMDEGF
-815 AAKFTEKISVPIF
+815 ASKFTEKISVPIF

-836 AKSYSTELGYK
+836 AKSYSAELGYK

-873 EVKEIIDEA
+873 EVKDIIDEA

-892 KAISILTAKRYTDDD
+892 KAISILTARRYTDDD
-907 RIVLREDHF
+907 RIVLKEDHF
-916 KEK
+916 REK

>member
-45 KIGEVYEKAERYQ
+45 KIGEIYEKAERYQ

-86 KMGDYDAATE
+86 KTGDYDAATE

-127 ELIAILEE
+127 ELITILEE
-135 LKEEE
+135 YKDEE

-152 YHKAGKVDK
+152 YHKAGKADK
-161 CVEACDELILWFGDG
+161 CIDACDELILWFGDG

-193 KTQEEKYRQFKI
+193 KAQEEKYRRFKA
-205 EKETISREKEK
+205 EKEK
-216 ETEPESE
+216 PA
-223 TDDDKITEIG
+223 KIKDEAEVTEIG

-241 EIVHDDVKIPQITVN
+241 EIVHDDVTIPQITVN

-262 VNLQE
+262 VNLQQ
-267 EIAKGMKQIMD
+267 EIAKGMQQIME

-283 EVSDTMDNIKKMVE
+283 EVADTMDTIKKIVE
-297 EIPFLKFLKD
+297 DIPYLKLEK
-307 KDNDKKSEQPSEEEL
+307 EQEEYAQQPEETE
-322 HIATDEEIDGTL
+322 HIATDEEIDGSL
-334 RMNFKELLGEDS
+334 KLNFKELLGEDA
-346 DGQMSMVMNEK
+346 DGQMSMVMSEK

-370 QDVLD
+370 QDVLE
-375 EWEKTKRAAEMA
+375 EWEKTRHAAEIA
-387 LNEANQQKL
+387 LKEAEQQKL

-424 ATPKELLEKE
+424 VTPKELLEEEYLKVPVDIIEQKAAVKE
-434 YMQGIEIPKVQET
+434 PEEEQKPDMQELYADET
-447 VQEPAEEPQPEIQ
+447 VDEVQEPQEAPEEAIDEAQ
-460 DTVEEL
+460 
-466 QPETQETVEESQSE
+466 
-480 IQETAEEPQP
+480 
-490 EIPETVEELQPETQE
+490 
-505 TAEEPQPEPQETVEE
+505 EPQEAPEDTIDEAQESQEALEE
-520 LQPEIQDIAEELQP
+520 AIEEVQESREVPEDTADEVK
-534 ETQETMEEPQPETT
+534 EP
-548 EAVEEFAGEPEDA
+548 VGEPED
-561 IVAEESEEAE
+561 IIMAEESEKDE
-571 ILAQPTMLMPEIT
+571 ILTQPTTMMPEIT
-584 DDMLKNEEADEEPEE
+584 DDMLNADDDTADDEASQEE
-599 EPERPRDFEH
+599 ENVSEKRDFDH

-619 KMAAKN
+619 KMTAKN
-625 PGIEKKLEM
+625 PGLEKKLDM

-639 MPNLSLPEDLDSE
+639 MPDISLPEDLDSE
-652 EDDETVID
+652 EDDSKLKET
-660 SKHINELT
+660 KHIKQLT
-668 SEQRAI
+668 SEQKAI

-681 KGMENQICKAYNGII
+681 KGMEDQICKAYNAVL
-696 DHLNKKGNAS
+696 DHFNRKENAS
-706 SGNLIIQGEQG
+706 TGNLIIQGEQG

-724 TSFVKVLQKVGQQ
+724 TSFIKVLQKDGEQL
-737 STGKLGKIDASALNK
+737 TGKMGKIDAAALNK
-752 KDAQQILRKIAG
+752 KDVQQVVRKITG

-773 EIDRNTAVQLSFLM
+773 DIDRSIAAQLSFLM
-787 DHDITG
+787 EHDITG

-800 TSKGIKRALSMDEGF
+800 TSKGIKKALSMDEGF

-836 AKSYSTELGYK
+836 AKSYSAELGYK

-873 EVKEIIDEA
+873 EVKDIIDEA

-907 RIVLREDHF
+907 RIVLKEDHF
-916 KEK
+916 REK

>member
-45 KIGEVYEKAERYQ
+45 KIGEIYEKAERYQ

-127 ELIAILEE
+127 ELITILEE
-135 LKEEE
+135 YKDEE

-152 YHKAGKVDK
+152 YHKAGKADK
-161 CVEACDELILWFGDG
+161 CIDACDELILWFGDG

-193 KTQEEKYRQFKI
+193 KAQEEKYRRFKA
-205 EKETISREKEK
+205 EKEK
-216 ETEPESE
+216 PA
-223 TDDDKITEIG
+223 KIKDEAEVTEIG

-241 EIVHDDVKIPQITVN
+241 EIVHDDVTIPQITVN

-262 VNLQE
+262 VNLQQ
-267 EIAKGMKQIMD
+267 EIAKGMQQIME

-283 EVSDTMDNIKKMVE
+283 EVADTMDTIKKIVE
-297 EIPFLKFLKD
+297 DIPYLKLEK
-307 KDNDKKSEQPSEEEL
+307 EQEEYVQQPEETE
-322 HIATDEEIDGTL
+322 HIATDEEIDGSL
-334 RMNFKELLGEDS
+334 KLNFKELLGEDA
-346 DGQMSMVMNEK
+346 DGQMSMVMSEK

-370 QDVLD
+370 QDVLE
-375 EWEKTKRAAEMA
+375 EWEKTRHAAEIA
-387 LNEANQQKL
+387 LKEAEHQKL

-424 ATPKELLEKE
+424 VTPKELLEEEYLKVPVDIIEQKAAVKE
-434 YMQGIEIPKVQET
+434 LEEEQKPDMQELYADET
-447 VQEPAEEPQPEIQ
+447 VDEVQEPQEAPE
-460 DTVEEL
+460 DTIDEA
-466 QPETQETVEESQSE
+466 Q
-480 IQETAEEPQP
+480 
-490 EIPETVEELQPETQE
+490 
-505 TAEEPQPEPQETVEE
+505 EPQEASKEAIDEVQESQEAPEE
-520 LQPEIQDIAEELQP
+520 AIDEVQ
-534 ETQETMEEPQPETT
+534 EPQEAPEDTID
-548 EAVEEFAGEPEDA
+548 EAQESQEAPEDAADEVKEPVGEPED
-561 IVAEESEEAE
+561 IIMAEESEKDE
-571 ILAQPTMLMPEIT
+571 ILMQPTTMMPEIT
-584 DDMLKNEEADEEPEE
+584 DDMLNVDDDTSDDETSQEKENVSE
-599 EPERPRDFEH
+599 KRDFDH

-619 KMAAKN
+619 KMTAKN
-625 PGIEKKLEM
+625 PGLEKKLDM

-639 MPNLSLPEDLDSE
+639 MPDISLPEDLDSE
-652 EDDETVID
+652 EDDSKLKET
-660 SKHINELT
+660 KHIKELT
-668 SEQRAI
+668 SEQKAI

-681 KGMENQICKAYNGII
+681 KGMEDQICKAYNAVL
-696 DHLNKKGNAS
+696 DHFNRKENAS
-706 SGNLIIQGEQG
+706 TGNLIIQGEQG

-724 TSFVKVLQKVGQQ
+724 TSFIKVLQKDGEQL
-737 STGKLGKIDASALNK
+737 TGKMGKIDAAALNK
-752 KDAQQILRKIAG
+752 KDVQQVVRKITG

-773 EIDRNTAVQLSFLM
+773 DIDRSIAAQLSFLM
-787 DHDITG
+787 EHDITG

-800 TSKGIKRALSMDEGF
+800 TSKGIKKALSMDEGF
-815 AAKFTEKISVPIF
+815 ASKFTEKISVPIF

-836 AKSYSTELGYK
+836 AKSYSAELGYK

-873 EVKEIIDEA
+873 EVKDIIDEA

-892 KAISILTAKRYTDDD
+892 KAISILTARRYTDDD
-907 RIVLREDHF
+907 RIVLKEDHF
-916 KEK
+916 REK

>member
-1 MDKYE
+1 VDKYE

-45 KIGEVYEKAERYQ
+45 KIGEIYEKAERYQ

-127 ELIAILEE
+127 ELITILEE
-135 LKEEE
+135 YKDEE

-152 YHKAGKVDK
+152 YHKAGKADK
-161 CVEACDELILWFGDG
+161 CIDACDELILWFGDG

-193 KTQEEKYRQFKI
+193 KAQEEKYRRFKA
-205 EKETISREKEK
+205 EKEK
-216 ETEPESE
+216 PA
-223 TDDDKITEIG
+223 KIKDEAEVTEIG

-241 EIVHDDVKIPQITVN
+241 EIVHDDVTIPQITVN

-262 VNLQE
+262 VNLQQ
-267 EIAKGMKQIMD
+267 EIAKGMQQIME

-283 EVSDTMDNIKKMVE
+283 EVADTMDTIKKIVE
-297 EIPFLKFLKD
+297 DIPYLKLEK
-307 KDNDKKSEQPSEEEL
+307 EQEEYVQQPEETE
-322 HIATDEEIDGTL
+322 HIATDEEIDGSL
-334 RMNFKELLGEDS
+334 KLNFKELLGEDA
-346 DGQMSMVMNEK
+346 DGQMSMVMSEK

-370 QDVLD
+370 QDVLE
-375 EWEKTKRAAEMA
+375 EWEKTRHAAEIA
-387 LNEANQQKL
+387 LKEAEQQKL

-424 ATPKELLEKE
+424 VTPKELLEEEYLKVPVDIIEQKAAVKE
-434 YMQGIEIPKVQET
+434 PEEEQKPDMQELYAEET
-447 VQEPAEEPQPEIQ
+447 VDEVQEPQEAPEEAIDEAQE
-460 DTVEEL
+460 DTIDEA
-466 QPETQETVEESQSE
+466 QESQE
-480 IQETAEEPQP
+480 ALEEAIEEVQESREVPGDTADEVKEP
-490 EIPETVEELQPETQE
+490 V
-505 TAEEPQPEPQETVEE
+505 
-520 LQPEIQDIAEELQP
+520 
-534 ETQETMEEPQPETT
+534 
-548 EAVEEFAGEPEDA
+548 GEPED
-561 IVAEESEEAE
+561 IIMAEESEKDE
-571 ILAQPTMLMPEIT
+571 ILTQPTTMMPEIT
-584 DDMLKNEEADEEPEE
+584 DDMLNADDDTADEEATQEKE
-599 EPERPRDFEH
+599 NVSEKRDFDH

-619 KMAAKN
+619 KMTAKN
-625 PGIEKKLEM
+625 PGLEKKLDM

-639 MPNLSLPEDLDSE
+639 MPDISLPEDLDSE
-652 EDDETVID
+652 EDDSKLKET
-660 SKHINELT
+660 KHIKELT
-668 SEQRAI
+668 SEQKAI

-681 KGMENQICKAYNGII
+681 KGMEDQICKAYNAVL
-696 DHLNKKGNAS
+696 DHFNRKENAS
-706 SGNLIIQGEQG
+706 TGNLIIQGEQG

-724 TSFVKVLQKVGQQ
+724 TSFIKVLQKDGEQL
-737 STGKLGKIDASALNK
+737 TGKMGKIDAAALNK
-752 KDAQQILRKIAG
+752 KDVQQVVRKITG

-773 EIDRNTAVQLSFLM
+773 DIDRSIAAQLSFLM
-787 DHDITG
+787 EHDITG

-800 TSKGIKRALSMDEGF
+800 TSKGIKKALSMDEGF
-815 AAKFTEKISVPIF
+815 ASKFTEKISVPIF

-836 AKSYSTELGYK
+836 AKSYSAELGYK

-873 EVKEIIDEA
+873 EVKDIIDEA

-907 RIVLREDHF
+907 RIVLKEDHF
-916 KEK
+916 REK

>member
-45 KIGEVYEKAERYQ
+45 KIGEIYEKAERYQ

-127 ELIAILEE
+127 ELITILEE
-135 LKEEE
+135 YKDEE

-152 YHKAGKVDK
+152 YHKAGKADK
-161 CVEACDELILWFGDG
+161 CIDACDELILWFGDG

-193 KTQEEKYRQFKI
+193 KAQEEKYRRFKA
-205 EKETISREKEK
+205 EKEK
-216 ETEPESE
+216 PA
-223 TDDDKITEIG
+223 KIKDEAEVTEIG

-241 EIVHDDVKIPQITVN
+241 EIVHDDVTIPQITVN

-262 VNLQE
+262 VNLQQ
-267 EIAKGMKQIMD
+267 EIAKGMQQIME

-283 EVSDTMDNIKKMVE
+283 EVADTMDTIKKIVE
-297 EIPFLKFLKD
+297 DIPYLKLEK
-307 KDNDKKSEQPSEEEL
+307 EQEEYVQQPEETE
-322 HIATDEEIDGTL
+322 HIATDEEIDGSL
-334 RMNFKELLGEDS
+334 KLNFKELLGEDA
-346 DGQMSMVMNEK
+346 DGQMSMVMSEK

-370 QDVLD
+370 QDVLE
-375 EWEKTKRAAEMA
+375 EWEKTRHAAEIA
-387 LNEANQQKL
+387 LKEAEQQKL

-424 ATPKELLEKE
+424 VTPKELLEEEYLKVPVDIIEQKAAVKE
-434 YMQGIEIPKVQET
+434 PEEEQKPDMQELYAEET
-447 VQEPAEEPQPEIQ
+447 VDEVQEPQEAPEEAIDEVQ
-460 DTVEEL
+460 
-466 QPETQETVEESQSE
+466 ESQE
-480 IQETAEEPQP
+480 APEDTIDEVQESQEAPEEAIEEVQESREVP
-490 EIPETVEELQPETQE
+490 EEAADE
-505 TAEEPQPEPQETVEE
+505 AKEPV
-520 LQPEIQDIAEELQP
+520 
-534 ETQETMEEPQPETT
+534 
-548 EAVEEFAGEPEDA
+548 GEPED
-561 IVAEESEEAE
+561 IIMAEESEKDE
-571 ILAQPTMLMPEIT
+571 ILMQPTTMMPEIT
-584 DDMLKNEEADEEPEE
+584 DDMLNVDDDTSDEEASQEE
-599 EPERPRDFEH
+599 ENVSEKRDFDH

-619 KMAAKN
+619 KMTAKN
-625 PGIEKKLEM
+625 PGLEKKLDM

-639 MPNLSLPEDLDSE
+639 MPDISLPEDLDSE
-652 EDDETVID
+652 EDDSKLKET
-660 SKHINELT
+660 KHIKELT
-668 SEQRAI
+668 SEQKAI

-681 KGMENQICKAYNGII
+681 KGMEDQICKAYNAVL
-696 DHLNKKGNAS
+696 DHFNRKENAS
-706 SGNLIIQGEQG
+706 TGNLIIQGEQG

-724 TSFVKVLQKVGQQ
+724 TSFIKVLQKDGEQL
-737 STGKLGKIDASALNK
+737 TGKMGKIDAAALNK
-752 KDAQQILRKIAG
+752 KDVQQVVRKITG

-773 EIDRNTAVQLSFLM
+773 DIDRSIAAQLSFLM
-787 DHDITG
+787 EHDITG

-800 TSKGIKRALSMDEGF
+800 TSKGIKKALSMDEGF
-815 AAKFTEKISVPIF
+815 ASKFTEKISVPIF

-836 AKSYSTELGYK
+836 AKSYSAELGYK

-873 EVKEIIDEA
+873 EVKDIIDEA

-907 RIVLREDHF
+907 RIVLKEDHF
-916 KEK
+916 REK

>member
-45 KIGEVYEKAERYQ
+45 KIGEIYEKAERYQ

-127 ELIAILEE
+127 ELITILEE
-135 LKEEE
+135 YKDEE

-152 YHKAGKVDK
+152 YHKAGKADK
-161 CVEACDELILWFGDG
+161 CIDACDELILWFGDG

-193 KTQEEKYRQFKI
+193 KAQEEKYRRFKA
-205 EKETISREKEK
+205 EKEK
-216 ETEPESE
+216 PA
-223 TDDDKITEIG
+223 KIKDEAEVTEIG

-241 EIVHDDVKIPQITVN
+241 EIVHDDVTIPKITVN

-262 VNLQE
+262 VNLQQ
-267 EIAKGMKQIMD
+267 EIAKGMQQIME

-283 EVSDTMDNIKKMVE
+283 EVADTMDTIKKIVE
-297 EIPFLKFLKD
+297 DIPYLKLEK
-307 KDNDKKSEQPSEEEL
+307 EQEEYVQQPEETE
-322 HIATDEEIDGTL
+322 HIATDEEIDGSL
-334 RMNFKELLGEDS
+334 KLNFKELLGEDA
-346 DGQMSMVMNEK
+346 DGQMSMVMSEK

-370 QDVLD
+370 QDVLE
-375 EWEKTKRAAEMA
+375 EWEKTRHAAEIA
-387 LNEANQQKL
+387 LKEAEQQKL

-424 ATPKELLEKE
+424 VTPKELLEEEYLKVPVDIIEQKAAVKE
-434 YMQGIEIPKVQET
+434 PEEEQKPDMQELYAEET
-447 VQEPAEEPQPEIQ
+447 VDEVQEPQEAPEEAIDEAQ
-460 DTVEEL
+460 
-466 QPETQETVEESQSE
+466 
-480 IQETAEEPQP
+480 
-490 EIPETVEELQPETQE
+490 
-505 TAEEPQPEPQETVEE
+505 EPQEA
-520 LQPEIQDIAEELQP
+520 PENAADEVK
-534 ETQETMEEPQPETT
+534 EP
-548 EAVEEFAGEPEDA
+548 VGEPEDI
-561 IVAEESEEAE
+561 IVAEESEKDE
-571 ILAQPTMLMPEIT
+571 IFTQPTIMMPEIT
-584 DDMLKNEEADEEPEE
+584 DDMLNVDDDTSDDETSQEKENVSE
-599 EPERPRDFEH
+599 KRDFDH

-619 KMAAKN
+619 KMTAKN
-625 PGIEKKLEM
+625 PGLEKKLDM

-639 MPNLSLPEDLDSE
+639 MPDISLPEDLDSE
-652 EDDETVID
+652 EDDSKLKET
-660 SKHINELT
+660 KHIKELT
-668 SEQRAI
+668 SEQKAI

-681 KGMENQICKAYNGII
+681 KGMEDQICKAYNAVL
-696 DHLNKKGNAS
+696 DHFNRKENAS
-706 SGNLIIQGEQG
+706 TGNLIIQGEQG

-724 TSFVKVLQKVGQQ
+724 TSFIKVLQKDGEQL
-737 STGKLGKIDASALNK
+737 TGKMGKIDAAVLNK
-752 KDAQQILRKIAG
+752 KDVQQVVRKITG

-773 EIDRNTAVQLSFLM
+773 DIDRSIAAQLSFLM
-787 DHDITG
+787 EHDITG

-800 TSKGIKRALSMDEGF
+800 TSKGIKKALSMDEGF
-815 AAKFTEKISVPIF
+815 ASKFTEKISVPIF

-836 AKSYSTELGYK
+836 AKSYSAELGYK

-873 EVKEIIDEA
+873 EVKDIIDEA

-892 KAISILTAKRYTDDD
+892 KAISILTARRYTDDD
-907 RIVLREDHF
+907 RIVLKEDHF
-916 KEK
+916 REK

>member
-45 KIGEVYEKAERYQ
+45 KIGEIYEKAERYQ

-127 ELIAILEE
+127 ELITILEE
-135 LKEEE
+135 YKDEE

-152 YHKAGKVDK
+152 YHKAGKADK
-161 CVEACDELILWFGDG
+161 CIDACDELILWFGDG

-193 KTQEEKYRQFKI
+193 KAQEEKYRRFKA
-205 EKETISREKEK
+205 EKEK
-216 ETEPESE
+216 PA
-223 TDDDKITEIG
+223 KIKDEAEVTEIG

-241 EIVHDDVKIPQITVN
+241 EIVHDDVTIPQITVN

-262 VNLQE
+262 VNLQQ
-267 EIAKGMKQIMD
+267 EIAKGMQQIME

-283 EVSDTMDNIKKMVE
+283 EVADTMDTIKKIVE
-297 EIPFLKFLKD
+297 DIPYLKLEK
-307 KDNDKKSEQPSEEEL
+307 EQEEYVQQPEETE
-322 HIATDEEIDGTL
+322 HIATDEEIDGSL
-334 RMNFKELLGEDS
+334 KLNFKELLGEDA
-346 DGQMSMVMNEK
+346 DGQMSMVMSEK

-370 QDVLD
+370 QDVLE
-375 EWEKTKRAAEMA
+375 EWEKTRHAAEIA
-387 LNEANQQKL
+387 LKEAEQQKL

-424 ATPKELLEKE
+424 VTPKELLEEEYLKVPVDIIEQKAAVKE
-434 YMQGIEIPKVQET
+434 PEEEQKPDMQELYADET
-447 VQEPAEEPQPEIQ
+447 VDEVQEPQEAPE
-460 DTVEEL
+460 DTIDEV
-466 QPETQETVEESQSE
+466 QESQE
-480 IQETAEEPQP
+480 APEEATD
-490 EIPETVEELQPETQE
+490 EVK
-505 TAEEPQPEPQETVEE
+505 EPV
-520 LQPEIQDIAEELQP
+520 
-534 ETQETMEEPQPETT
+534 
-548 EAVEEFAGEPEDA
+548 GEPED
-561 IVAEESEEAE
+561 IIMAEESEKDE
-571 ILAQPTMLMPEIT
+571 ILMQPTTMMPEIT
-584 DDMLKNEEADEEPEE
+584 DDMLNVDDDTSDDETSQEKENVSE
-599 EPERPRDFEH
+599 KRDFDH

-619 KMAAKN
+619 KMTAKN
-625 PGIEKKLEM
+625 PGLEKKLDM

-639 MPNLSLPEDLDSE
+639 MPDISLPEDLDSE
-652 EDDETVID
+652 EDDSKLKET
-660 SKHINELT
+660 KHIKELT
-668 SEQRAI
+668 SEQKAI

-681 KGMENQICKAYNGII
+681 KGMEDQICKAYNAVL
-696 DHLNKKGNAS
+696 DHFNRKENAS
-706 SGNLIIQGEQG
+706 TGNLIIQGEQG

-724 TSFVKVLQKVGQQ
+724 TSFIKVLQKDGEQL
-737 STGKLGKIDASALNK
+737 TGKMGKIDAAALNK
-752 KDAQQILRKIAG
+752 KDVQQVVRKITG

-773 EIDRNTAVQLSFLM
+773 DIDRSIAAQLSFLM
-787 DHDITG
+787 EHDITG

-800 TSKGIKRALSMDEGF
+800 TSKGIKKALSMDEGF
-815 AAKFTEKISVPIF
+815 ASKFTEKISVPIF

-836 AKSYSTELGYK
+836 AKSYSAELGYK

-873 EVKEIIDEA
+873 EVKDIIDEA

-892 KAISILTAKRYTDDD
+892 KAISILTARRYTDDD
-907 RIVLREDHF
+907 RIVLKEDHF
-916 KEK
+916 REK

>member
-45 KIGEVYEKAERYQ
+45 KIGEIYEKAERYQ

-127 ELIAILEE
+127 ELITILEE
-135 LKEEE
+135 YKDEE

-152 YHKAGKVDK
+152 YHKAGKADK
-161 CVEACDELILWFGDG
+161 CIDACDELILWFGDG

-193 KTQEEKYRQFKI
+193 KAQEEKYRRFKA
-205 EKETISREKEK
+205 EKEK
-216 ETEPESE
+216 PA
-223 TDDDKITEIG
+223 KIKDEAEVTEIG

-241 EIVHDDVKIPQITVN
+241 EIVHDDVTIPQITVN

-262 VNLQE
+262 VNLQQ
-267 EIAKGMKQIMD
+267 EIAKGMQQIIE

-283 EVSDTMDNIKKMVE
+283 EVADTMDTIKKIVE
-297 EIPFLKFLKD
+297 DIPYLKLEK
-307 KDNDKKSEQPSEEEL
+307 EQEEYVQQPEETE
-322 HIATDEEIDGTL
+322 HIATDEEIDGSL
-334 RMNFKELLGEDS
+334 KLNFKELLGEDA
-346 DGQMSMVMNEK
+346 DGQMSMVMSEK

-370 QDVLD
+370 HDVLE
-375 EWEKTKRAAEMA
+375 EWEKTRHAAEIA
-387 LNEANQQKL
+387 LKEAEQQKL

-424 ATPKELLEKE
+424 VTPKELLEEEYLKVPVDIIEQKAAVKE
-434 YMQGIEIPKVQET
+434 PEEEQKPDMQELYADET
-447 VQEPAEEPQPEIQ
+447 VDEVQEPQEAPE
-460 DTVEEL
+460 DTIDEA
-466 QPETQETVEESQSE
+466 Q
-480 IQETAEEPQP
+480 
-490 EIPETVEELQPETQE
+490 
-505 TAEEPQPEPQETVEE
+505 EPQEAPKEAIDEAQESQEAPEE
-520 LQPEIQDIAEELQP
+520 AIDEAQESQEAPEDAADEVK
-534 ETQETMEEPQPETT
+534 EP
-548 EAVEEFAGEPEDA
+548 VGEPED
-561 IVAEESEEAE
+561 IIMAEESEKDE
-571 ILAQPTMLMPEIT
+571 ILMQPTTMMPEIT
-584 DDMLKNEEADEEPEE
+584 DDMLNVDDDTSDDEASQEKENVSEK
-599 EPERPRDFEH
+599 RDFDH

-619 KMAAKN
+619 KMTAKN
-625 PGIEKKLEM
+625 PGLEKKLDM

-639 MPNLSLPEDLDSE
+639 MPDISLPEDLDSE
-652 EDDETVID
+652 EDDSKLKET
-660 SKHINELT
+660 KHIKELT
-668 SEQRAI
+668 SEQKAI

-681 KGMENQICKAYNGII
+681 KGMEDQICKAYNAVL
-696 DHLNKKGNAS
+696 DHFNRKENAS
-706 SGNLIIQGEQG
+706 TGNLIIQGEQG

-724 TSFVKVLQKVGQQ
+724 TSFIKVLQKDGEQL
-737 STGKLGKIDASALNK
+737 TGKMGKIDAAVLNK
-752 KDAQQILRKIAG
+752 KDVQQVVRKITG

-773 EIDRNTAVQLSFLM
+773 DIDRSIAAKLSFLM
-787 DHDITG
+787 EHDITG

-800 TSKGIKRALSMDEGF
+800 TSKGIKKALSMDEGF
-815 AAKFTEKISVPIF
+815 ASKFTEKISVPIF

-836 AKSYSTELGYK
+836 AKSYSAELGYK

-873 EVKEIIDEA
+873 EVKDIIDEA

-892 KAISILTAKRYTDDD
+892 KAISILTARRYTDDD
-907 RIVLREDHF
+907 RIVLKEDHF
-916 KEK
+916 REK

>member
-45 KIGEVYEKAERYQ
+45 KIGEIYEKAERYQ

-127 ELIAILEE
+127 ELITILEE
-135 LKEEE
+135 YKDEE

-152 YHKAGKVDK
+152 YHKAGKADK
-161 CVEACDELILWFGDG
+161 CIDACDELILWFGDG

-193 KTQEEKYRQFKI
+193 KAQEEKYRRFKA
-205 EKETISREKEK
+205 EKEK
-216 ETEPESE
+216 PA
-223 TDDDKITEIG
+223 KIKDEAEVTEIG

-241 EIVHDDVKIPQITVN
+241 EIVHDDVTIPQITVN

-262 VNLQE
+262 VNLQQ
-267 EIAKGMKQIMD
+267 EIAKGMQQIME

-283 EVSDTMDNIKKMVE
+283 EVADTMDTIKKIVE
-297 EIPFLKFLKD
+297 DIPYLKLEK
-307 KDNDKKSEQPSEEEL
+307 EQEEYVQQPEETE
-322 HIATDEEIDGTL
+322 HIATDEEIDGSL
-334 RMNFKELLGEDS
+334 KLNFKELLGEDA
-346 DGQMSMVMNEK
+346 DGQMSMVMSEK

-370 QDVLD
+370 QDVLE
-375 EWEKTKRAAEMA
+375 EWEKTRHAAEIA
-387 LNEANQQKL
+387 LKEAEQQKL

-424 ATPKELLEKE
+424 VTPKELLEEEYLKVPVDIIEQKAAVKE
-434 YMQGIEIPKVQET
+434 PEEEQKPDMQELYADET
-447 VQEPAEEPQPEIQ
+447 VDEVQEPQEAPEEAIDEAQEPQEAPE
-460 DTVEEL
+460 DTIEEA
-466 QPETQETVEESQSE
+466 QESQEDTIEEVQESREVSE
-480 IQETAEEPQP
+480 DTAEE
-490 EIPETVEELQPETQE
+490 
-505 TAEEPQPEPQETVEE
+505 AKEPV
-520 LQPEIQDIAEELQP
+520 
-534 ETQETMEEPQPETT
+534 
-548 EAVEEFAGEPEDA
+548 GEPED
-561 IVAEESEEAE
+561 IIMAEESEKDE
-571 ILAQPTMLMPEIT
+571 ILMQPTTMMPEIT
-584 DDMLKNEEADEEPEE
+584 DDMLNADDDTADDEASQEE
-599 EPERPRDFEH
+599 ENVSEKRDFDH

-619 KMAAKN
+619 KMTAKN
-625 PGIEKKLEM
+625 PGLEKKLDM

-639 MPNLSLPEDLDSE
+639 MPDISLPEDLDSE
-652 EDDETVID
+652 EDDSKLKET
-660 SKHINELT
+660 KHIKQLT
-668 SEQRAI
+668 SEQKAI

-681 KGMENQICKAYNGII
+681 KGMEDQICKAYNAVL
-696 DHLNKKGNAS
+696 DHFNRKENAS
-706 SGNLIIQGEQG
+706 TGNLIIQGEQG

-724 TSFVKVLQKVGQQ
+724 TSFIKVLQKDGEQL
-737 STGKLGKIDASALNK
+737 TGKMGKIDAAALNK
-752 KDAQQILRKIAG
+752 KDVQQVVRKITG

-773 EIDRNTAVQLSFLM
+773 DIDRSIAAQLSFLM
-787 DHDITG
+787 EHDITG

-800 TSKGIKRALSMDEGF
+800 TSKGIKKALSMDEGF
-815 AAKFTEKISVPIF
+815 ASKFTEKISVPIF

-836 AKSYSTELGYK
+836 AKSYSAELGYK

-873 EVKEIIDEA
+873 EVKDIIDEA

-907 RIVLREDHF
+907 RIVLKEDHF
-916 KEK
+916 REK

>member
-45 KIGEVYEKAERYQ
+45 KIGEIYEKAERYQ

-135 LKEEE
+135 YKDEE

-152 YHKAGKVDK
+152 YHKAGKADK
-161 CVEACDELILWFGDG
+161 CIDACDELILWFGDG

-193 KTQEEKYRQFKI
+193 KAQEEKYRRFKA
-205 EKETISREKEK
+205 EKEK
-216 ETEPESE
+216 PA
-223 TDDDKITEIG
+223 KIKDEAEVTEIG

-241 EIVHDDVKIPQITVN
+241 EIVHDDVTIPQITVN

-262 VNLQE
+262 VNLQQ
-267 EIAKGMKQIMD
+267 EIAKGMQQIME

-283 EVSDTMDNIKKMVE
+283 EVADTMDTIKKIVE
-297 EIPFLKFLKD
+297 DIPYLKLEK
-307 KDNDKKSEQPSEEEL
+307 EQEEYVQQPEETE
-322 HIATDEEIDGTL
+322 HIATDEEIDGSL
-334 RMNFKELLGEDS
+334 KLNFKELLGEDA
-346 DGQMSMVMNEK
+346 DGQMSMVMSEK

-370 QDVLD
+370 QDVLE
-375 EWEKTKRAAEMA
+375 EWEKTRHAAEIA
-387 LNEANQQKL
+387 LKEAEQQKL

-424 ATPKELLEKE
+424 VTPKELLEEEYLKVPVDIIEQKAAVKE
-434 YMQGIEIPKVQET
+434 PEEEQKPDMQELYAEET
-447 VQEPAEEPQPEIQ
+447 VDEVQEPQEAPE
-460 DTVEEL
+460 DTIDEA
-466 QPETQETVEESQSE
+466 Q
-480 IQETAEEPQP
+480 
-490 EIPETVEELQPETQE
+490 
-505 TAEEPQPEPQETVEE
+505 EPQEAPKEAIDE
-520 LQPEIQDIAEELQP
+520 AQ
-534 ETQETMEEPQPETT
+534 EPQEAPE
-548 EAVEEFAGEPEDA
+548 EAIDEAQEPQEAPEEAADEVKEPVGEPED
-561 IVAEESEEAE
+561 IIMAEESEKDE
-571 ILAQPTMLMPEIT
+571 ILMQPTTMMPEIT
-584 DDMLKNEEADEEPEE
+584 DDMLNVDDDTSDDETSQEKENVSE
-599 EPERPRDFEH
+599 KRDFDH

-619 KMAAKN
+619 KMTAKN
-625 PGIEKKLEM
+625 PGLEKKLDM

-639 MPNLSLPEDLDSE
+639 MPDISLPEDLDSE
-652 EDDETVID
+652 EDDSKLKET
-660 SKHINELT
+660 KHIKELT
-668 SEQRAI
+668 SEQKAI

-681 KGMENQICKAYNGII
+681 KGMEDQICKAYNAVL
-696 DHLNKKGNAS
+696 DHFNRKENAS
-706 SGNLIIQGEQG
+706 TGNLIIQGEQG

-724 TSFVKVLQKVGQQ
+724 TSFIKVLQKDGEQL
-737 STGKLGKIDASALNK
+737 TGKMGKIDAAALNK
-752 KDAQQILRKIAG
+752 KDVQQVVRKITG

-773 EIDRNTAVQLSFLM
+773 DIDRSIAAQLSFLM
-787 DHDITG
+787 EHDITG

-800 TSKGIKRALSMDEGF
+800 TSKGIKKALSMDEGF
-815 AAKFTEKISVPIF
+815 ASKFTEKISVPIF

-836 AKSYSTELGYK
+836 AKSYYAELGYK

-873 EVKEIIDEA
+873 EVKDIIDEA

-892 KAISILTAKRYTDDD
+892 KAISILTARRYTDDD
-907 RIVLREDHF
+907 RIVLKEDHF
-916 KEK
+916 REK

>member
-45 KIGEVYEKAERYQ
+45 KIGEIYEKAERYQ

-127 ELIAILEE
+127 ELITILEE
-135 LKEEE
+135 YKDEE

-152 YHKAGKVDK
+152 YHKAGKADK
-161 CVEACDELILWFGDG
+161 CIDACDELILWFGDG

-193 KTQEEKYRQFKI
+193 KAQEEKYRRFKA
-205 EKETISREKEK
+205 EKEK
-216 ETEPESE
+216 PA
-223 TDDDKITEIG
+223 KIKDEAEVTEIG

-241 EIVHDDVKIPQITVN
+241 EIVHDDVTIPQITVN

-262 VNLQE
+262 VNLQQ
-267 EIAKGMKQIMD
+267 EIAKGMQQIME

-283 EVSDTMDNIKKMVE
+283 EVADTMDTIKKIVE
-297 EIPFLKFLKD
+297 DIPYLKLEK
-307 KDNDKKSEQPSEEEL
+307 EQEEYVQQPEETE
-322 HIATDEEIDGTL
+322 HIATDEEIDGSL
-334 RMNFKELLGEDS
+334 KLNFKELLGEDA
-346 DGQMSMVMNEK
+346 DGQMSMVMSEK

-370 QDVLD
+370 QDVLE
-375 EWEKTKRAAEMA
+375 EWEKTRHAAEIA
-387 LNEANQQKL
+387 LKEAEQQKL

-424 ATPKELLEKE
+424 VTPKELLEEEYLKVPVDIIEQKAAVKE
-434 YMQGIEIPKVQET
+434 PEEEQKPDMQELYADET
-447 VQEPAEEPQPEIQ
+447 VDEVQEPQEAPEEAIDEAQEPQEAPE
-460 DTVEEL
+460 DTIDEA
-466 QPETQETVEESQSE
+466 QESQEALEEAIEEVQESREVSE
-480 IQETAEEPQP
+480 DTAEE
-490 EIPETVEELQPETQE
+490 
-505 TAEEPQPEPQETVEE
+505 AKEPV
-520 LQPEIQDIAEELQP
+520 
-534 ETQETMEEPQPETT
+534 
-548 EAVEEFAGEPEDA
+548 GEPED
-561 IVAEESEEAE
+561 IIMAEESEKDE
-571 ILAQPTMLMPEIT
+571 ILTQPTTMMPEIT
-584 DDMLKNEEADEEPEE
+584 DDMLNADDDTADDEASQEE
-599 EPERPRDFEH
+599 ENVSEKRDFDH

-619 KMAAKN
+619 KMTAKN
-625 PGIEKKLEM
+625 PGLEKKLDM

-639 MPNLSLPEDLDSE
+639 MPDISLPEDLDSE
-652 EDDETVID
+652 EDDSKLKET
-660 SKHINELT
+660 KHIKQLT
-668 SEQRAI
+668 SEQKAI

-681 KGMENQICKAYNGII
+681 KGMEDQICKAYNAVL
-696 DHLNKKGNAS
+696 DHFNRKENAS
-706 SGNLIIQGEQG
+706 TGNLIIQGEQG

-724 TSFVKVLQKVGQQ
+724 TSFIKVLQKDGEQL
-737 STGKLGKIDASALNK
+737 TGKMGKIDAAALNK
-752 KDAQQILRKIAG
+752 KDVQQVVRKITG

-773 EIDRNTAVQLSFLM
+773 DIDRSIAAQLSFLM
-787 DHDITG
+787 EHDITG

-800 TSKGIKRALSMDEGF
+800 TSKGIKKALSMDEGF
-815 AAKFTEKISVPIF
+815 ASKFTEKISVPIF

-836 AKSYSTELGYK
+836 AKSYSAELGYK

-873 EVKEIIDEA
+873 EVKDIIDEA

-907 RIVLREDHF
+907 RIVLKEDHF
-916 KEK
+916 REK